1 MNDDLLNAIVDTLDT
16 LDVYLMANWDEHAR
30 KRLREKAAKCY
41 RLLKQEQQRR
51 AKAAAS
57 LSSDAAHGT

>member
-1 MNDDLLNAIVDTLDT
+1 MNDELLEAVIDTLDT

-30 KRLREKAAKCY
+30 KRLRAKAATCY

-51 AKAAAS
+51 KKEAS
-57 LSSDAAHGT
+57 RAS